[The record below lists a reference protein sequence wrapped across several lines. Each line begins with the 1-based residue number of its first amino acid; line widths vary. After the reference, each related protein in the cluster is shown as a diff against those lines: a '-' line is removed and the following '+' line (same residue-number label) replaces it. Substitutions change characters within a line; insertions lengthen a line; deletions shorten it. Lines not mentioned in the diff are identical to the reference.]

1 MRGGR
6 REEGVDLDRE
16 VDERGA
22 AHPAVAH
29 FRDALDADDDAA
41 LFEAFLDKLNALLR
55 ARNGET
61 EGGEMGGGATPR
73 AELFNEYNEALVNL
87 SDDHLRETYINF
99 MLIYTGEEDD
109 ETLTKLGIELS
120 DDEDV
125 DEATVGFCEMMSIK
139 IGELIDQPRHVR
151 VAAHAAAKQKKA
163 DAEKARLE
171 KIEKDK
177 ATHKA
182 MAAMKTVT
190 SRIYQANEPMWRLL
204 ANGEGDASESRRFAR
219 KPELKLLVMDVAK
232 MKMISTYNWQNMST
246 GALKMT

>member
-1 MRGGR
+1 MAEMQSKLEALEKTNKEMQLKMANAGTGELGEELEAAARVGFIEKLTEVLAMRRGGKF
-6 REEGVDLDRE
+6 DPNIFD
-16 VDERGA
+16 
-22 AHPAVAH
+22 
-29 FRDALDADDDAA
+29 
-41 LFEAFLDKLNALLR
+41 
-55 ARNGET
+55 
-61 EGGEMGGGATPR
+61 
-73 AELFNEYNEALVNL
+73 EYNSCLVALGDKDL
-87 SDDHLRETYINF
+87 ADIYQCF

-151 VAAHAAAKQKKA
+151 IAAHAAAKQKKA

-204 ANGEGDASESRRFAR
+204 ANGEGDASEAADSLVSR
-219 KPELKLLVMDVAK
+219 
-232 MKMISTYNWQNMST
+232 S
-246 GALKMT
+246 